1 MNDQKILESPPTQPA
16 QDLRP
21 GHEETEETEETLAER
36 AKWPSARIARAVRRY
51 PLPFAAIFLLVVAGI
66 LSLLGL
72 PMFAQGALLLII
84 VIGGVPLLIETAR
97 QVWRREFGVD
107 VIAIL
112 AIAGS
117 AALGQYLAGAIIV
130 LMLSGGEALEAFALR
145 RARSSLSALAQRAP
159 RNAHVRQGHTLVTIP
174 ASDVEIDMLIVVKPG
189 ELIPV
194 DGVVVSGSSGVSEAD
209 LTGEPLPQRKEPGS
223 LVLSGSVNLETVLE
237 VRAMRRSSESQY
249 AQIVRLV
256 EEAQTRKAPIHRLA
270 DRYAV
275 WFTAITVTAAGT
287 TWLLSGSALNAL
299 AVLVVAT
306 PCPLILATPIAIMSG
321 IDRAAKAGIILKSGA
336 AMEQLGEVDVAV
348 FDKTGTLTLGAP
360 ALLDIVRVGEHDD
373 LPHLTD
379 NQVLSLAASIE
390 QFSAHV
396 LARAVV
402 QEARERQAPLCAV
415 SEVRETTG
423 HGLRGRVRLA
433 DGADERVI
441 EVAVGNRKFLRA
453 LTISPPQALVA
464 ERERRTEDGQIASY
478 LALDTVA
485 CALLVFADR
494 PRPELAT
501 LMARLKVAGIQE
513 TALLTGDVERV
524 AERVAQLASIEHV
537 QARCLPAD
545 KVRFIEERQEAGKRV
560 LMIGDGVND
569 APALAT
575 ATVGMAVGGQELTAS
590 AVAAD
595 AVLLSPNILRVATA
609 VRLGRRVLR
618 VAKQGIWVGMGL
630 SVVAMFFAAKG
641 DISPTVGAILQEGVD
656 VLVVLNALR
665 AGRLRETDAPSPAS
679 RPPRACSV
687 SGPTGRVS
695 VRLRRKR
702 PCEQQG
708 ESHASNAAC

>member
-1 MNDQKILESPPTQPA
+1 MNEQQILESPQAQPTQ
-16 QDLRP
+16 DLLP
-21 GHEETEETEETLAER
+21 DQEDQEETR
-36 AKWPSARIARAVRRY
+36 ADRPKKLIAGIARAVQRY
-51 PLPFAAIFLLVVAGI
+51 PLPFAAIFLLAVAGI
-66 LSLLGL
+66 LYLLGL
-72 PMFAQGALLLII
+72 PALAQGALLLII
-84 VIGGVPLLIETAR
+84 VLGGVPLLIETVR
-97 QVWRREFGVD
+97 QLWRREFGVD

-145 RARSSLSALAQRAP
+145 RARRSLSALAQRAP
-159 RNAHVRQGHTLVTIP
+159 SSAHIRRGHTLVTIP

-194 DGVVVSGSSGVSEAD
+194 DGVVVSGSSGVGEAD

-237 VRAMRRSSESQY
+237 VRATRRSSESQY

-287 TWLLSGSALNAL
+287 TWLLSGSTLNAL

-360 ALLDIVRVGEHDD
+360 ALLDIVRVGENDD
-373 LPHLTD
+373 LARLTD
-379 NQVLSLAASIE
+379 IQVLSLAASIE

-402 QEARERQAPLCAV
+402 QAARERQAPLCEV
-415 SEVRETTG
+415 SDVRETTG
-423 HGLRGRVRLA
+423 HGLRGHVRLA
-433 DGADERVI
+433 DGAEERVI
-441 EVAVGNRKFLRA
+441 EVAVGNRKFLHA
-453 LTISPPQALVA
+453 LALSPPQALVA
-464 ERERRTEDGQIASY
+464 ERERQSEDGQIASF
-478 LALDTVA
+478 LALDNVA
-485 CALLVFADR
+485 CALLVFSDR

-501 LMARLKVAGIQE
+501 LMAQLKAAGIQE

-524 AERVAQLASIEHV
+524 AERVAQLASIEQV

-545 KVRFIEERQEAGKRV
+545 KARFIEERQEAGKRV

-575 ATVGMAVGGQELTAS
+575 ATVGMAVGGQDLTAS
-590 AVAAD
+590 AAAAD

-641 DISPTVGAILQEGVD
+641 DISPTVGAILQEGID

-665 AGRLRETDAPSPAS
+665 AGRLREPDTPPSA
-679 RPPRACSV
+679 R
-687 SGPTGRVS
+687 
-695 VRLRRKR
+695 
-702 PCEQQG
+702 
-708 ESHASNAAC
+708 

>member
-1 MNDQKILESPPTQPA
+1 MNNLRTPESTASTPLIESAREIPLIPLGTS
-16 QDLRP
+16 
-21 GHEETEETEETLAER
+21 AER
-36 AKWPSARIARAVRRY
+36 AKQRIASFVRDVRRY
-51 PLPFAAIFLLVVAGI
+51 PLPFASIFLLVVAGI
-66 LSLLGL
+66 LSVAGFPAL
-72 PMFAQGALLLII
+72 AQGALLLII
-84 VIGGVPLLIETAR
+84 VIGGVPLVIETAR

-130 LMLSGGEALEAFALR
+130 LMLSGGEALEAYALR
-145 RARSSLSALAQRAP
+145 RAHSSLSALAERAP
-159 RNAHVRQGHTLVTIP
+159 RSAHVRRGHTLVTIP
-174 ASDVEIDMLIVVKPG
+174 ASEVDVDTLVVVRPG

-194 DGVVVSGSSGVSEAD
+194 DGVVVAGSSSVSEAD

-223 LVLSGSVNLETVLE
+223 LALSGSVNLETLLE
-237 VRAMRRSSESQY
+237 IRATRRASESQY

-275 WFTAITVTAAGT
+275 WFTAITVSAAGL
-287 TWLLSGSALNAL
+287 TWLLSGSSLNAL

-336 AMEQLGEVDVAV
+336 AMEQLGEVDVTV
-348 FDKTGTLTLGAP
+348 FDKTGTLTLGTP
-360 ALLDIVRVGEHDD
+360 ELMDIFRLEEDAGSAGF
-373 LPHLTD
+373 TD
-379 NQVLSLAASIE
+379 AQVLALAASIE

-402 QEARERQAPLCAV
+402 QAARERAAPLCAV
-415 SEVRETTG
+415 SAVSETIG
-423 HGLRGRVRLA
+423 HGLQGNVRLVS
-433 DGADERVI
+433 GVGERI
-441 EVAVGNRKFLRA
+441 IAVAIGNRKFMLSLGIA
-453 LTISPPQALVA
+453 LPPALIA
-464 ERERRTEDGQIASY
+464 ERERRSADGQIASFF
-478 LALDTVA
+478 ALDNAV
-485 CALLVFADR
+485 CGLLVFADR
-494 PRPELAT
+494 PRPELSS
-501 LMARLKVAGIQE
+501 LMAQLKAGGIQE
-513 TALLTGDVERV
+513 TALLTGDVEHV
-524 AERVAQLASIEHV
+524 AKQVAQLAAIDHV

-545 KVRFIEERQEAGKRV
+545 KVRFIEERQQAGRRV

-590 AVAAD
+590 AAAAD
-595 AVLLSPNILRVATA
+595 AVLLSPDILRVAFA

-630 SVVAMFFAAKG
+630 SVVLMIFAALG
-641 DISPTVGAILQEGVD
+641 DIPPAIGAILQEGVD

-665 AGRLRETDAPSPAS
+665 AGRLSEPDDTSS
-679 RPPRACSV
+679 S
-687 SGPTGRVS
+687 
-695 VRLRRKR
+695 
-702 PCEQQG
+702 
-708 ESHASNAAC
+708 SHP

>member
-1 MNDQKILESPPTQPA
+1 
-16 QDLRP
+16 
-21 GHEETEETEETLAER
+21 
-36 AKWPSARIARAVRRY
+36 VRQY
-51 PLPFAAIFLLVVAGI
+51 PLPFTSIALLVMAGI
-66 LSLLGL
+66 LHLSGFPLL
-72 PMFAQGALLLII
+72 AQGALLLII

-97 QVWRREFGVD
+97 QLWRREFGVD

-145 RARSSLSALAQRAP
+145 RASSSLSALAERAP
-159 RNAHVRQGHTLVTIP
+159 RSAHVRQDHALVTIP
-174 ASDVEIDMLIVVKPG
+174 ASAVETDMVVVVKPG

-194 DGVVVSGSSGVSEAD
+194 DGVVVAGSSSVSEAD
-209 LTGEPLPQRKEPGS
+209 LTGEPLPQRKEQGS
-223 LVLSGSVNLETVLE
+223 LTLSGSVNLEALLDI
-237 VRAMRRSSESQY
+237 RATRRASESQY

-275 WFTAITVTAAGT
+275 WFTAIAVAAAGL
-287 TWLLSGSALNAL
+287 TWLFSGSSLDAL

-336 AMEQLGEVDVAV
+336 TMEQLGEVDVAV
-348 FDKTGTLTLGAP
+348 FDKTGTLTLGTPELIAIFRLEEKERNDPAP
-360 ALLDIVRVGEHDD
+360 
-373 LPHLTD
+373 LTEE
-379 NQVLSLAASIE
+379 QLLSLAASVE

-402 QEARERQAPLCAV
+402 QAARERQAPLCAV
-415 SEVRETTG
+415 SDVSETTG
-423 HGLRGRVRLA
+423 HGLCGKVRLST
-433 DGADERVI
+433 GAEERVI
-441 EVAVGNRKFLRA
+441 EVAVGNRKFMRA
-453 LTISPPQALVA
+453 LAIALPEALVA
-464 ERERRTEDGQIASY
+464 ERERRTVDGQIASF
-478 LALDTVA
+478 LALDGA
-485 CALLVFADR
+485 AGGLLIFADR
-494 PRPELAT
+494 PRPDLGA
-501 LMARLKVAGIQE
+501 LMAQLKAVGIQE
-513 TALLTGDVERV
+513 TALLTGDVEHV
-524 AERVAQLASIEHV
+524 ASQIARLAAIDHV

-545 KVRFIEERQEAGKRV
+545 KVRFIEERQEAGRRV

-590 AVAAD
+590 TVAAD
-595 AVLLSPNILRVATA
+595 AVLISRNILRVSLA

-630 SVVAMFFAAKG
+630 SMVAMVFAAMG
-641 DISPTVGAILQEGVD
+641 EIPPAIGAILQEGID

-665 AGRLRETDAPSPAS
+665 AGRLPEPNGSPTSTTPA
-679 RPPRACSV
+679 
-687 SGPTGRVS
+687 
-695 VRLRRKR
+695 
-702 PCEQQG
+702 
-708 ESHASNAAC
+708 